1 MIRHACFVVEVNNDY
16 SIQKRHWYRLYG
28 ILDKIVVGDVRDRLH
43 CRRRTEE
50 GYVGSIIEK

>member
-28 ILDKIVVGDVRDRLH
+28 ILDKIVVEAVRDRIYW
-43 CRRRTEE
+43 RRSTEE
-50 GYVGSIIEK
+50 GYVGSTIDK